1 MMLHTGLRGPP
12 RSTARAPAAGARL
25 PAVLGPQGLRSTLL
39 ERTLL
44 TRARPAGAPAA
55 RRRPPTCRAAAEATY
70 DDDGAPAFPPPSL
83 LAKARHSLITL
94 ISSKLRRAGRR
105 LPRPVRDAGA
115 ALATAVMMMQSPK
128 LMRQVDDATVA
139 VAYDICV
146 RHLTA
151 ISPSAGRNGLI
162 LSIAASI
169 AFSLL
174 VVAVLLAG
182 VLYWRGFI

>member
-1 MMLHTGLRGPP
+1 MSLATVRQMADR
-12 RSTARAPAAGARL
+12 
-25 PAVLGPQGLRSTLL
+25 VDQLL
-39 ERTLL
+39 EERLHLKGGTL
-44 TRARPAGAPAA
+44 
-55 RRRPPTCRAAAEATY
+55 
-70 DDDGAPAFPPPSL
+70 D
-83 LAKARHSLITL
+83 
-94 ISSKLRRAGRR
+94 SKLRRAGRR

-151 ISPSAGRNGLI
+151 ISPAAARNGLI
-162 LSIAASI
+162 LNIAASI

-174 VVAVLLAG
+174 VVAVLLVG

>member
-1 MMLHTGLRGPP
+1 MRMSLATVKQMADR
-12 RSTARAPAAGARL
+12 
-25 PAVLGPQGLRSTLL
+25 VDQLL
-39 ERTLL
+39 EERLHLKGGTL
-44 TRARPAGAPAA
+44 
-55 RRRPPTCRAAAEATY
+55 
-70 DDDGAPAFPPPSL
+70 DD
-83 LAKARHSLITL
+83 
-94 ISSKLRRAGRR
+94 KLRRAGRR

-115 ALATAVMMMQSPK
+115 GLATAVMMMQSPK

-151 ISPSAGRNGLI
+151 ISPAAARNGLI
-162 LSIAASI
+162 LNIAASI

-174 VVAVLLAG
+174 VVAVLLVG

>member
-1 MMLHTGLRGPP
+1 MSLATVKQMADR
-12 RSTARAPAAGARL
+12 
-25 PAVLGPQGLRSTLL
+25 VDQLL
-39 ERTLL
+39 EERLHLKGGTL
-44 TRARPAGAPAA
+44 
-55 RRRPPTCRAAAEATY
+55 
-70 DDDGAPAFPPPSL
+70 DD
-83 LAKARHSLITL
+83 
-94 ISSKLRRAGRR
+94 KLRRAGRR

-151 ISPSAGRNGLI
+151 ISPSAARVGLI
-162 LSIAASI
+162 LNIAASI

-174 VVAVLLAG
+174 VVAVLLVG

>member
-1 MMLHTGLRGPP
+1 MSLATVKQMADR
-12 RSTARAPAAGARL
+12 
-25 PAVLGPQGLRSTLL
+25 VDQLL
-39 ERTLL
+39 EERLHLKGGTL
-44 TRARPAGAPAA
+44 
-55 RRRPPTCRAAAEATY
+55 
-70 DDDGAPAFPPPSL
+70 D
-83 LAKARHSLITL
+83 
-94 ISSKLRRAGRR
+94 SKLRRAGRR

-146 RHLTA
+146 RHLTSV
-151 ISPSAGRNGLI
+151 SPSAGRNGLI